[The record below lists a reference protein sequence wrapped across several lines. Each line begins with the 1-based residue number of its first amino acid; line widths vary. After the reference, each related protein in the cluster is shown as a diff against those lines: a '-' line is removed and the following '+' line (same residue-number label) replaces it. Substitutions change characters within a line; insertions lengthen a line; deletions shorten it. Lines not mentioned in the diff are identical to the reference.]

1 MTCPEKMGCRG
12 SGAPNLPCSLG
23 GCLAHSRGETA
34 PQPPP
39 LARPQRLVR
48 DLIKEPPGIC
58 IISESGWDAPGL
70 LRRGVGGAGR
80 SRPRSSAG
88 WGVPVRPTDARKGP
102 GRGEG
107 TGQGKGT
114 LLYWSRPGIPHLSQR
129 VPPPPPLTRELW
141 TQLGL
146 GPQARQAEGPRAS
159 GPPAPPCPQANSECK
174 HSSPCPALGSNRA
187 RAFPQVLGA
196 CPAAGGSRAPG
207 LWPSGVGEG
216 SEQSAGTR
224 WARPPG
230 SQCLSCR
237 GQGPV

>member
-1 MTCPEKMGCRG
+1 M
-12 SGAPNLPCSLG
+12 S
-23 GCLAHSRGETA
+23 
-34 PQPPP
+34 
-39 LARPQRLVR
+39 
-48 DLIKEPPGIC
+48 
-58 IISESGWDAPGL
+58 
-70 LRRGVGGAGR
+70 RRGVGGAGR

-174 HSSPCPALGSNRA
+174 HWGATGRAPSHRSLAPAPRLVAAGLRGSGRRGWGRGQSRVLAHGGHALPGHSACLAEGRDRSSTRAPFMAGACADHCVGGSGPR
-187 RAFPQVLGA
+187 QVLG
-196 CPAAGGSRAPG
+196 P
-207 LWPSGVGEG
+207 WP
-216 SEQSAGTR
+216 
-224 WARPPG
+224 
-230 SQCLSCR
+230 
-237 GQGPV
+237 